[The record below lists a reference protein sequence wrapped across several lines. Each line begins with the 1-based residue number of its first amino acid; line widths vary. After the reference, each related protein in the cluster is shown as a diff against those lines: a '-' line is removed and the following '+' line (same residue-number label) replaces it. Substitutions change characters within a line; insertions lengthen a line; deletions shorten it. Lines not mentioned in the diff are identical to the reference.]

1 MTNQYDLREMQIRL
15 SEFVERAAA
24 GEEFAVLKDGKPIAR
39 LEAVPADHPAHVR
52 KQKRSS

>member
-1 MTNQYDLREMQIRL
+1 MQKRR

-24 GEEFAVLKDGKPIAR
+24 GEGFTVLKDGKPIAR
-39 LEAVPADHPAHVR
+39 REAVPADHPAHVR